1 MTENTTNNN
10 VNNNLQFI
18 NCTPHDIVLN
28 NGMIIKASGI
38 IARVSNKFSEF
49 DNKLCCNV
57 SYGDIEN
64 LPAPEEGKV
73 YIVSAMVLSATNRK
87 DVVAPATGHPECIR
101 DKGLIV
107 SVPGFVYNGN
117 EGTDVDK
124 LQIFYHK
131 MVEFLREYNAIPNG
145 TLRIELYNSTV
156 NAKYISFVDY
166 SMWIVDCDD
175 LPVSYYAKY
184 NRDMALNIYKTLLN
198 YIDEANCYNGGN
210 CAPIMRLVRIF
221 EEYFL

>member
-1 MTENTTNNN
+1 MTNNTINNN
-10 VNNNLQFI
+10 VQFV

-49 DNKLCCNV
+49 DSKLCCHV
-57 SYGDIEN
+57 SYGEIEN
-64 LPAPEEGKV
+64 LPAPEQGKI
-73 YIVSAMVLSATNRK
+73 YIVSAMVLAATDRK

-107 SVPGFVYNGN
+107 SVPGFVDN
-117 EGTDVDK
+117 EYSTDVNK
-124 LQIFYHK
+124 IKEFYHK
-131 MVEFLREYNAIPNG
+131 MIEFLQIYYIIPDG
-145 TLRIELYNSTV
+145 TSRIELYNSTV

-210 CAPIMRLVRIF
+210 CAPIMGLVRIF
-221 EEYFL
+221 EECFL